1 MFKNAIRETKPLN
14 NEFKA
19 RCVIITSS
27 FVWMNNDLTTQC
39 TKKVLGTFSFG
50 RRFLMW
56 DSFECHMDSKVAA
69 LLLSSQIYQEKR
81 RRMEDARRM
90 HKVYSS
96 A

>member
-1 MFKNAIRETKPLN
+1 MR
-14 NEFKA
+14 
-19 RCVIITSS
+19 VITSS

-81 RRMEDARRM
+81 RMMEDARRM